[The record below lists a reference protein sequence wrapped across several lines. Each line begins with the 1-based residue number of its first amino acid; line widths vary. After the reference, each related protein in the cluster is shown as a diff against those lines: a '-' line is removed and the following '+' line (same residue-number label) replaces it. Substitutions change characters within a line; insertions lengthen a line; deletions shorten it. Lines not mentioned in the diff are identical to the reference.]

1 MNTIDQQSFTPR
13 EREILAQL
21 PGGTTYQA
29 IARRL
34 GISPHTVDTHMRR
47 LRIKT
52 GATNRTQLVV
62 VAIELGYLPGRGTT
76 LADAEE
82 TTSIA
87 SALPGVRSL
96 TPRQVTARSVPP
108 NPPGQTRA

>member
-1 MNTIDQQSFTPR
+1 MNTLDRQSFTPR
-13 EREILAQL
+13 EHEILAQL

-62 VAIELGYLPGRGTT
+62 VAIQLGYLPGRGS
-76 LADAEE
+76 AAPDAERV
-82 TTSIA
+82 TPIA
-87 SALPGVRSL
+87 S
-96 TPRQVTARSVPP
+96 
-108 NPPGQTRA
+108 